1 MIFDLHIHSNYS
13 YDSILKPRKVIEVA
27 KKKGL
32 NGIAVTDHNT
42 IQGGLEA
49 RNINKDPNFMVIV
62 GCEIYT
68 DIGDIIGLFLEKE
81 IKSRD
86 YMGVIR
92 EIKDQGGIVVLPHP
106 YRSHKLSSQLIE
118 NVDAIEVFNSRN
130 NEYENIKA
138 SKLAEK
144 YKKPIL
150 AGSDAHFASEIG
162 NATLVIDTNILL
174 DIKDIRNNIFRG
186 NILNIRYS
194 PLYLTPAS
202 QIIKAIKI
210 RKYNKIPQQIY
221 NLIISFAK

>member
-13 YDSILKPRKVIEVA
+13 YDSILKPRNIIKIA
-27 KKKGL
+27 KKRGL
-32 NGIAVTDHNT
+32 DGIAITDHNT

-49 RNINKDPNFMVIV
+49 RNINKDQNFVVIV
-62 GCEIYT
+62 GCEIHT

-92 EIKDQGGIVVLPHP
+92 EIRDQSGIVVLPHP
-106 YRSHKLSSQLIE
+106 YRSHKLNPQLIE

-130 NEYENIKA
+130 NDNENIKA
-138 SKLAEK
+138 SKLAER

-162 NATLVIDTNILL
+162 NSTTFVENDLISDINDILKAQILKMDYSASYLQPLSQVIKS
-174 DIKDIRNNIFRG
+174 IK
-186 NILNIRYS
+186 LKKYS
-194 PLYLTPAS
+194 S
-202 QIIKAIKI
+202 
-210 RKYNKIPQQIY
+210 IPY
-221 NLIISFAK
+221 NLYSLATHMLKV